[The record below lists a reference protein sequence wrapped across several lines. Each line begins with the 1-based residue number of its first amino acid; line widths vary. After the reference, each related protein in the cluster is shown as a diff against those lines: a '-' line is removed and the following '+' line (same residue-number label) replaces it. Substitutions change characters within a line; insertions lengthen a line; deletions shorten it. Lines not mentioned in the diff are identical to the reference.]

1 MIVVSDTSPILNL
14 IAVGKLHLLRDL
26 YAEIVVPPAVQ
37 GELSRNAIQLDRSW
51 IRVVAA
57 QNQNEVAVLREQLDP
72 GAEAIVVAAELEADL
87 LLADEKRGRRIAI
100 DRGLEVTGLL
110 GVLAE
115 AKARGLISRCQPVLD
130 DMIRVAGFWIGDD
143 LRSRYLQGL
152 NEIDQVSDSFPTALS
167 LVTDCDRL

>member
-1 MIVVSDTSPILNL
+1 M
-14 IAVGKLHLLRDL
+14 LRDL

-72 GAEAIVVAAELEADL
+72 GEAEAIVVAAELAADL
-87 LLADEKRGRRIAI
+87 LLVDEKRGRRIAI

-152 NEIDQVSDSFPTALS
+152 NEID
-167 LVTDCDRL
+167 

>member
-1 MIVVSDTSPILNL
+1 MSSQPKTRTR
-14 IAVGKLHLLRDL
+14 LRCS
-26 YAEIVVPPAVQ
+26 
-37 GELSRNAIQLDRSW
+37 GR
-51 IRVVAA
+51 
-57 QNQNEVAVLREQLDP
+57 QLDP
-72 GAEAIVVAAELEADL
+72 GAEAIVVAAELAADL
-87 LLADEKRGRRIAI
+87 LLVDEKRGRRIAI

-115 AKARGLISRCQPVLD
+115 AKARGLIPRCQPVLD

-167 LVTDCDRL
+167 LVTDCDRLAVAQSMQNSISTCGLRGPDLECGALLRA